1 MRRCVVGALSVVAVL
16 LAPGVRASAAVSITG
31 NQVVVSSRVGEV
43 IVARDPFVL
52 RIVGESGASVLSEVP
67 NRLPGPAALAPTV
80 DPVAPGTDAP
90 KSGQLYAPLSFLVGT
105 EAITQYPGSVW
116 GGNLMSGLRSGIQY
130 AARKVIAARRL
141 GAGVSLTIATN
152 DPSGRT
158 LRIVIRPAGSGLF
171 GVSATPQP
179 ASGVAMMS
187 DSFASSGSE
196 GFYGFGGRHNAI
208 DQHGQALSSFVNKEN
223 LPGIPS
229 AGNPAAAILFPNG
242 PTATFYPQAQFISSR
257 GYGFLLAQS
266 QLARFRLDSD
276 RPDAWSVA
284 ASAPSLSYV
293 VAPGAP
299 KRAIAALSALGGRQ
313 PAPPA
318 WAVGP
323 ILDRLVKNV
332 GETQADYESNLNQDI
347 ANIDR
352 YHLPL
357 SAYRI
362 EGWRLSNPDNDGIV
376 LYNPPVLSFA
386 TQTKIIAELE
396 ARHIHPMA
404 YIRPFITPGSAPDRE
419 GLTIHLADG
428 QTATTTGT
436 LGQHIAE
443 LDFTNPAAIAFWKRE
458 IAKMLDLGFDGFLA
472 DFGEEVLYDWHFHDG
487 QTGRTMHNG
496 NMIAYMKATRAAVAA
511 YEHAHPR
518 RQLWFYYAGGYSGT
532 PGSAAYTGGNLPGDE
547 ATDWS
552 QASGLA
558 SLAPDMLSRG
568 IGGAFGFSTDIGGYY
583 DVTTPPTTK
592 QLFLRWAEWAALSP
606 MFRLHGSG
614 RAGTH
619 TPWSYDRET
628 VNIYKALS
636 RLHERAAPLIMSLW
650 KQADES
656 GIPPARPLWL
666 EFPGD
671 RRAAPQQQE
680 WTLGDDVLVAPVVA
694 QGATSRTVYF
704 PAGCWRDPQTGLVRR
719 GPSNATVSAALDRLP
734 YFFKCGT
741 KPLDARG

>member
-1 MRRCVVGALSVVAVL
+1 MRKPL
-16 LAPGVRASAAVSITG
+16 LATVFLAALLIPAAASHAAVSITSR
-31 NQVVVSSRVGEV
+31 QVVVSSRAGAVV
-43 IVARDPFVL
+43 VARNPFQL
-52 RIVGESGASVLSEVP
+52 RIISSSGSSALSEVA
-67 NRLPGPAALAPTV
+67 NTLPGPSALPPTT
-80 DPVAPGTDAP
+80 DPVAPGTDAA

-130 AARKVIAARRL
+130 SARKVIAVRRL
-141 GAGVSLTIATN
+141 GAGVILTLATN
-152 DPSGRT
+152 DPTGRT
-158 LRIVIRPAGSGLF
+158 LRVAIKPAGTGRF
-171 GVSATPQP
+171 GVAVTPHP

-187 DSFASSGSE
+187 DSFASATNE
-196 GFYGFGGRHNAI
+196 AFYGFGGRHNAL

-223 LPGIPS
+223 LPGLGVPGTPS
-229 AGNPAAAILFPNG
+229 AILFPNG

-257 GYGFLLAQS
+257 GYGFLLTQS

-276 RPDAWSVA
+276 RPTAWSVA

-293 VAPGAP
+293 VAPGSP
-299 KRAIAALSALGGRQ
+299 RRAIAALTALSGRQ
-313 PAPPA
+313 PVSPP

-323 ILDRLVKNV
+323 ILDRLVKNI
-332 GETQADYESNLNQDI
+332 GETEADYEANLNADI

-357 SAYRI
+357 TGYRI
-362 EGWRLSNPDNDGIV
+362 EGWRMPNPDNDGIV

-386 TQTKIIAELE
+386 TQEKIVAELK

-443 LDFTNPAAIAFWKRE
+443 LDFTNPAAVAFWRRE
-458 IAKMLDLGFDGFLA
+458 IAKMLNLGFDGFLA

-496 NMIAYMKATRAAVAA
+496 NMIAYMRATREAVDA
-511 YEHAHPR
+511 YERAHPR
-518 RQLWFYYAGGYSGT
+518 KQVWFYYAGGYSGT

-568 IGGAFGFSTDIGGYY
+568 LGGAFGFSTDIGGYY

-619 TPWSYDRET
+619 TPWSYDHET
-628 VNIYKALS
+628 VTIYNALS
-636 RLHERAAPLIMSLW
+636 RLHERAAPLILSLW
-650 KQADES
+650 QQADKT
-656 GIPPARPLWL
+656 GIPIARPLWL

-671 RRAAPQQQE
+671 RRAAAQQQE
-680 WTLGDDVLVAPVVA
+680 WTLGDDVLVAPVVTED
-694 QGATSRTVYF
+694 ATSRPVYF
-704 PAGCWRDPQTGLVRR
+704 PAGCWRDPQTNVVRH
-719 GPSNATVSAALDRLP
+719 GPSSASVNAPLARLP

-741 KPLDARG
+741 NPFRARG